1 MAIMIPHTLD
11 PGTDSGAEKLLF
23 ALFERELPQEF
34 TVLHSVRFVFRD
46 NKRRI
51 RDGEIDFLLIHPEL
65 GLLVLEVKGGRIF
78 FFAAFQGGKETW
90 FSEDRNGH
98 QHKLNRSPVV
108 QAHDAMYDLRRAVE
122 NTAAMAGIDCGYAR
136 AVAFPDVITSGT
148 SWGIDVHPDQ
158 VIGSQDLGNIEQA
171 IRRAYG
177 GPFAGKPLTK
187 ARRDPLLA
195 LLKPQAAI
203 EQLGLMNEIKTN
215 ELQIKTLSEE
225 QYSLISFLQGQRRA
239 VIEGCAGSGKTML
252 ALEKARSL
260 AAQGFDVLLTCY
272 NKGLSSWLRRNIE
285 LFGSEVS
292 DRIVVAHFH
301 DLAVTLCNE
310 AGHPINV
317 SDRMGEKNFW
327 DEIVPAHFFDS
338 IEFITRRFDA
348 IVADEGQDFDA
359 DWWVALQQLLHDPDS
374 GIFYIF
380 RDERQD
386 LYGRDNALPFPSSAF
401 PLNVNHRSSRNI
413 NDLTV
418 GFYEGDPKPVSRGPG
433 GRTPEII
440 PTTDTELLGKLGGVV
455 QRLIGQEGIDPERI
469 VVLTP
474 RGRASSLL
482 KDGHKL
488 ANQKLSWDESAGTDS
503 IRVSSIYG
511 FKGLESD
518 IVILAESDHLNWRS
532 KWKELTYVALSRAR
546 HHLIILGDLPDMTA
560 AATE

>member
-1 MAIMIPHTLD
+1 MIPHTLD
-11 PGTDSGAEKLLF
+11 PETDSGAEKLMF
-23 ALFERELPQEF
+23 ALFERELSQEF

-46 NKRRI
+46 NKRRM
-51 RDGEIDFLLIHPEL
+51 RDGEIDFLIIHPEL
-65 GLLVLEVKGGRIF
+65 GLLVLEVKGGRVF
-78 FFAAFQGGKETW
+78 FSSAFKGGKEAW
-90 FSEDRNGH
+90 FSEDRNGQ
-98 QHKLNRSPVV
+98 QHMLDRSPVV
-108 QAHDAMYDLRRAVE
+108 QAHDAMYALRNAVV
-122 NTAAMAGIDCGYAR
+122 NTPAMAGVDCGYAR
-136 AVAFPDVITSGT
+136 AVAFPDVVTSGT
-148 SWGIDVHPDQ
+148 RWGIDILPDQ

-171 IRRAYG
+171 VRRAYG
-177 GPFAGKPLTK
+177 GPFPGKPLTK

-195 LLKPQAAI
+195 LLKPHGAI
-203 EQLGLMNEIKTN
+203 EQIGLMNEIMTN
-215 ELQIKTLSEE
+215 ELQMKHLSEE
-225 QYSLISFLQGQRRA
+225 QYSLVSFLQGQRRA

-272 NKGLSSWLRRNIE
+272 NKGLSNWLRRNVE
-285 LFGSEVS
+285 LFGTEIS

-310 AGHPINV
+310 AGRPINV
-317 SDRMGEKNFW
+317 SDRMGEQNFW
-327 DEIVPAHFFDS
+327 NEVVPSHFFDS
-338 IEFITRRFDA
+338 IDYITRRFDA

-359 DWWVALQQLLHDPDS
+359 DWWVALQQLLHDPEE

-386 LYGRDNALPFPSSAF
+386 LYGRDNSLPFTSSSY

-413 NDLTV
+413 NDLTI
-418 GFYEGDPKPVSRGPG
+418 GYYDGEPKPTSRGPI
-433 GRTPEII
+433 GRTPEVIG
-440 PTTDTELLGKLGGVV
+440 TTDPELLGKLGGVV

-474 RGRASSLL
+474 RAQSSSLL
-482 KDGHKL
+482 KSGHRL
-488 ANQKLSWDESAGTDS
+488 ANLALSWNESPVART

-518 IVILAESDHLNWRS
+518 VVILAESSHLNYRS

-546 HHLIILGDLPDMTA
+546 HHLIILGELPQQVE
-560 AATE
+560 ATTV